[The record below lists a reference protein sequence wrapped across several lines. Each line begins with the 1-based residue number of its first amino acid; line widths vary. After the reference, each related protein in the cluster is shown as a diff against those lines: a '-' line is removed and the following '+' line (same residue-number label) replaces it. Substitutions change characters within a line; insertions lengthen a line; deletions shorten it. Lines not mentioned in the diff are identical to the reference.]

1 MLDTKAVVSSSHC
14 FVKCALSTLMYSIY
28 LYHLP
33 LNLPVGVSIFLLM
46 MVALVISGAAASAA
60 GAAETLDLQ
69 L

>member
-1 MLDTKAVVSSSHC
+1 
-14 FVKCALSTLMYSIY
+14 MYSIY